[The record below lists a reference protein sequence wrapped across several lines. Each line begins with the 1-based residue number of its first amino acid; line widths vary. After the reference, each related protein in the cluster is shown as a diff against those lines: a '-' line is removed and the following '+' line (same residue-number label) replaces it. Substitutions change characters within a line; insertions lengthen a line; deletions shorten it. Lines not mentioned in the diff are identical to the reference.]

1 MIAAVALVILETLAP
16 GVTFLWLGIG
26 AAVTGLI
33 TLAPSNLNWHL
44 QFMIFTCISVIAG
57 FGGRAW
63 LKRNPT
69 ETDKPLLNQ
78 RSAQYVDNIYTLEHS
93 IENGSGWVW
102 VGDSDWI
109 VKGDDMPI
117 GSQVKVIG
125 TEGASLSVEKLVDET
140 P

>member
-1 MIAAVALVILETLAP
+1 MIAAVTLVIFETLAP

-33 TLAPSNLNWHL
+33 TLAASILDWQL
-44 QFMIFTCISVIAG
+44 QFMIFTCISVITE
-57 FGGRAW
+57 FDGRAW

-78 RSAQYVDNIYTLEHS
+78 PSAQYVGNIYTLEHS
-93 IENGSGWVW
+93 IENGLGRVW
-102 VGDSDWI
+102 FGDSDWI

-125 TEGASLSVEKLVDET
+125 TEGAFLSVEKLVNET